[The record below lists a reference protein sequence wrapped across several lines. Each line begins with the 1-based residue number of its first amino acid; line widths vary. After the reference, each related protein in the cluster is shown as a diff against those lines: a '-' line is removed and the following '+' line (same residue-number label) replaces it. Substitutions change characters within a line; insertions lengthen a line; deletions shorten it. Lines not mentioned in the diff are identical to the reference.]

1 MKRSMVILGLAVAAF
16 IPFIWAASAIVDL
29 DYSHAIKGSG
39 TLVTDFKMGS
49 ELNAEVTG
57 KVRGTGQI
65 VNRYVFLTGNNSDN
79 VTVRDE
85 FQLSEPEQPLPPLA
99 SYPKLPEEPLKFK
112 LTGAEW
118 ADELEIMSAR
128 QEERHAEPQLDPI
141 LAKLKNTSI
150 LSNFIPSITDE
161 PSSSGRA
168 DV

>member
-1 MKRSMVILGLAVAAF
+1 MKRFLITLGLAVAAF

-57 KVRGTGQI
+57 KVRGTGQM

-85 FQLSEPEQPLPPLA
+85 FQLSEPKQLLPPLA
-99 SYPKLPEEPLKFK
+99 SYPRMPEEPLEFK
-112 LTGAEW
+112 LVGAEW
-118 ADELEIMSAR
+118 ANGLEIMSAR
-128 QEERHAEPQLDPI
+128 QDERHSEPQLDPI
-141 LAKLKNTSI
+141 LAGMMNMSGP
-150 LSNFIPSITDE
+150 SNFIPSIT
-161 PSSSGRA
+161 
-168 DV
+168 V

>member
-1 MKRSMVILGLAVAAF
+1 MKRFMVMLGFAVAAF

-85 FQLSEPEQPLPPLA
+85 FQLSEPEQLLPPLA

-118 ADELEIMSAR
+118 ANKLEIMSVT
-128 QEERHAEPQLDPI
+128 QEERHAEPQLDPT
-141 LAKLKNTSI
+141 LAELKNISGPSYI
-150 LSNFIPSITDE
+150 IPTIMNE

-168 DV
+168 DL